1 MSEKCANNSAPKSP
15 RPPLCFGCAR
25 PMHLVQ
31 RTLRFGR
38 LPDLCTF
45 ECRACGVCHIEE
57 GDASEGRLADPE
69 AVLAA

>member
-1 MSEKCANNSAPKSP
+1 MFEKCANNSAPKSP

-25 PMHLVQ
+25 PMHLVR
-31 RTLRFGR
+31 RTSRFGR
-38 LPDLCTF
+38 LPDLHTF

-57 GDASEGRLADPE
+57 GAASEDRLADPE

>member
-1 MSEKCANNSAPKSP
+1 MLEKSTNNSASKSP

-25 PMHLVQ
+25 PMRLVR

-38 LPDLCTF
+38 LLDLYTF
-45 ECRACGVCHIEE
+45 ECRSCGVCHIEE
-57 GDASEGRLADPE
+57 GDASEVCLADPE

>member
-25 PMHLVQ
+25 PMNLVR

-45 ECRACGVCHIEE
+45 ECRACGVYHIEE
-57 GDASEGRLADPE
+57 GAASEGRLADPE